1 MGNAVSSDLKT
12 STATSIDAPDAVLH
26 RLRQALALMLWE
38 MEAVRVRPE
47 EPFRLASGNFSPIYV
62 NGRRVISDPSF
73 MQLFSATSRLLLE
86 RRGIASDAVAG
97 GETAGIPFASVLS
110 VALGCPMVY
119 VRKQPKGYG
128 MGSQVEGQLKP
139 GQRVLLVEDLITDGG
154 SKKGFI
160 DALRAAEVTVD
171 HCLVFF
177 DRQQGGAEL
186 LQGWGVQLHAL
197 ADRHTTLAAGVEAGH
212 LKAEARAEVDAYFA
226 DPGAWHRARGLEFQ
240 GG

>member
-1 MGNAVSSDLKT
+1 MGNTVTSDART
-12 STATSIDAPDAVLH
+12 SVQPSIDPPADAVLH
-26 RLRQALALMLWE
+26 RLRQALAFMLWE
-38 MEAVRVRPE
+38 MEAVRVRPD

-86 RRGIASDAVAG
+86 RRGVAYDAVAG

-119 VRKQPKGYG
+119 VRKKPKGYG
-128 MGSQVEGQLKP
+128 MGSQVEGKLSA

-160 DALRAAEVTVD
+160 DALRAVDVTVSD
-171 HCLVFF
+171 CLVFF
-177 DRQQGGAEL
+177 DRQQGGAQTLE
-186 LQGWGVQLHAL
+186 GWGVTLHAL
-197 ADRHTTLAAGVEAGH
+197 ADRGTTLSVGVEGGY
-212 LKAEARAEVDAYFA
+212 LKAEDGAEVEAYFT
-226 DPGAWHRARGLEFQ
+226 DSRAWHQAKGLDFH
-240 GG
+240 G